1 MLHTHARRGYVMLVA
16 LILLAI
22 ITVIGA
28 TSLNLAGVDERIAQH
43 NKKHMIVLNTA
54 MAGTD
59 HARNRLQ
66 SYSPNEESLDS
77 GSSGSPDSDTSTT
90 LFVNLPTAETKFEGL
105 DFDQNLGVYWVEA
118 VYQKCGNPPPGYS
131 TEDGAGFRSD
141 YWGMRSTGQ
150 MLDTSYDEVNQSE
163 AIAIATVRKVMQG
176 ECKIR

>member
-1 MLHTHARRGYVMLVA
+1 MTHLRSRRGYVMLVA

-43 NKKHMIVLNTA
+43 NKKHMIVLNSA
-54 MAGTD
+54 MAGTE

-66 SYSPNEESLDS
+66 SYNPGSEALDS
-77 GSSGSPDSDTSTT
+77 GSSTSPDSDTGTS
-90 LFVNLPTAETKFEGL
+90 LFVNLPRAETSFAGIE
-105 DFDQNLGVYWVEA
+105 FDQNLGVYWVEA

-150 MLDTSYDEVNQSE
+150 MLDTTYDEVNQSE
-163 AIAIATVRKVMQG
+163 AVAIATVRKVMQG